1 MKTASLFFLGMVC
14 LLSTTSNAQPYQPAA
29 IEGAHWFMYLADGA
43 EYHHHALV
51 VRGDT
56 MIDDQPYKKLY
67 FQELANQNLTEPPYL
82 RENEYLW
89 GVIRDDTMARR
100 VYAVSFESYFVPHF
114 GFACQPN
121 YPIEEEFLLHD
132 FSAGIGDTIAVC
144 PPYFEGS
151 PWVLDSVFSTQI
163 YGQNRR
169 TLTEQSGYHP
179 DLYEGIGSKYG
190 LLAPPFQITYLN
202 YGPEGFYIA
211 DYCIGADEDCGVVSN
226 NEEVVRKKSL
236 KVFPNPASKWVSFEW
251 EQSLAIG
258 LQLEILD
265 HLGRQ
270 VLFTDI
276 PDFQNKLELN
286 VKALSKGMYFY
297 QITDKKEVL
306 GVGKLLIE

>member
-1 MKTASLFFLGMVC
+1 MGSYFL
-14 LLSTTSNAQPYQPAA
+14 NAQAYQPAA

-89 GVIRDDTMARR
+89 GAIRDDTLTRR
-100 VYAVSFESYFVPHF
+100 VYAVSFEPYFVPHF

-121 YPIEEEFLLHD
+121 YPTEEEFLLHD

-163 YGQNRR
+163 FGQDRR
-169 TLTEQSGYHP
+169 TLAEQSGYHP

-211 DYCIGADEDCGVVSN
+211 DYCIGTDADCGVISGSRDVAKQ
-226 NEEVVRKKSL
+226 VDWQ
-236 KVFPNPASKWVSFEW
+236 VFPNPASDRLQVRWGKPLPEDARLV
-251 EQSLAIG
+251 LLDG
-258 LQLEILD
+258 LGKE
-265 HLGRQ
+265 
-270 VLFTDI
+270 V
-276 PDFQNKLELN
+276 
-286 VKALSKGMYFY
+286 LSKNISVLENHIELRVSGLPKGIYFY
-297 QITDKKEVL
+297 QVL
-306 GVGKLLIE
+306 DDIQLLGSGRLIIQ